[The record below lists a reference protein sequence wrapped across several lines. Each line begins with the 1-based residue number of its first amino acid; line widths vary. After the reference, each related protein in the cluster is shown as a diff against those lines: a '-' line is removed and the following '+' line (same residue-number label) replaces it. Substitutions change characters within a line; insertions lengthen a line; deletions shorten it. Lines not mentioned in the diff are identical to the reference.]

1 MKAAMMN
8 SLKGKH
14 SPPGEGNIY
23 ARANVAACKIT
34 AADTGGNFE
43 VFHEECKPGFESR
56 LHYHSRSYQ
65 VCFVIE
71 GSGEFEVGDEV
82 FHAKAGSCVNIPPG
96 VAHRVGS
103 KAGMRMVM
111 IYSPPGLE
119 GMMKAMHAL
128 DKEQLADGALTGRIL
143 AEHDTIVLGEAVG
156 SRGKGSVL
164 G

>member
-1 MKAAMMN
+1 MKAAMAN
-8 SLKGKH
+8 NLKGKH

-34 AADTGGNFE
+34 AADTGGSFE
-43 VFHEECKPGFESR
+43 VFHEACKPGFESR
-56 LHYHSRSYQ
+56 LHHHSRSYQ

-119 GMMKAMHAL
+119 GMMKALHVL
-128 DKEQLADGALTGRIL
+128 DKEQLADGALTSRIL
-143 AEHDTIVLGEAVG
+143 AEHDTIVLGEAAG

>member
-1 MKAAMMN
+1 
-8 SLKGKH
+8 
-14 SPPGEGNIY
+14 
-23 ARANVAACKIT
+23 
-34 AADTGGNFE
+34 
-43 VFHEECKPGFESR
+43 
-56 LHYHSRSYQ
+56 
-65 VCFVIE
+65 
-71 GSGEFEVGDEV
+71 
-82 FHAKAGSCVNIPPG
+82 
-96 VAHRVGS
+96 
-103 KAGMRMVM
+103 MVM

>member
-1 MKAAMMN
+1 MN
-8 SLKGKH
+8 TTKGKH
-14 SPPGEGNIY
+14 SAPGEGNVY
-23 ARANVAACKIT
+23 ARTNVATCKIT
-34 AADTGGNFE
+34 ATDTGGSFE
-43 VFHEECKPGFESR
+43 VFHEECKPGFKSR

-82 FHAKAGSCVNIPPG
+82 FHAQAGSCINIPPG

-103 KAGMRMVM
+103 QAGMRMVM

-119 GMMKAMHAL
+119 NMMKAVHEL
-128 DKEQLADGALTGRIL
+128 DKEQLADGALTSRLL
-143 AEHDTIVLGEAVG
+143 AAHDTIVLGESTD